1 MSFDKILVA
10 NRGEIAVRVIQ
21 TAKAMGYRTVA
32 VYSEA
37 DQQARHVQLADE
49 AVCLGA
55 AKVADSYLS
64 ISKIIDACRLTGANA
79 VHPGYGF
86 LSENAEFAEACAAA
100 QICFIGPSADAIA
113 LMGSKRQSKLAMLA
127 AGVPCIPGY
136 EGEQQDL
143 LSLASEA
150 KKIGFP
156 LMVKAS
162 AGGGGRGMRLVHEAA
177 ALDEA
182 LRTARSEAE
191 NAFGSGELI
200 LEKALLSA
208 RHVEMQIFA
217 DHFGHVLYLFE
228 RDCSIQRRHQKVVE
242 EAPCPVLSPEL
253 REQMGQ
259 AAVAAARACNYVG
272 AGTVEFLLTPTGE
285 FYFLEMNT
293 RLQVEH
299 PVTEMITGLD
309 LVEWQLLVANQ
320 QPLPCTQADLAID
333 GHAIEVRLY
342 AEDPRQD
349 FLPQTGPIL
358 TWRAAEQD
366 QVRIDHGLLAQ
377 DQVQAFYDPM
387 LAKIIAHGRTRQE
400 ALRRLRRALQDSLL
414 LGVASNK
421 QFLLNLLAH
430 PMVQAGE
437 ADTRFIQAHF
447 LQDSSMQTEQISLAD
462 LAIAALLFSQLSVP
476 QYQSGLA
483 LKRPL
488 RLASAGQVF
497 ELLLQQQQ
505 QTLHVEYA
513 GQVQTI
519 QAVSLDAAQL
529 VYLQDGVRRQ
539 LSYVLHDG
547 QLYFDQGQGQIVV
560 QNLNH
565 AVANSADLAGDG
577 QIRAPMDGAVVE
589 VLVAAGD
596 QVVKGQTLCILEAM
610 KIQQHI
616 KADID
621 GVVDAV
627 FTQLGNQ
634 VKKRQVLCKLN

>member
-1 MSFDKILVA
+1 MQFDKILVA
-10 NRGEIAVRVIQ
+10 NRGEIAVRVMQ

-37 DQQARHVQLADE
+37 DQHARHVQLADE
-49 AVCLGA
+49 AVCIGA

-64 ISKIIDACRLTGANA
+64 ISKIIEACRLTGANA

-100 QICFIGPSADAIA
+100 QICFIGPSAEAIA

-143 LSLASEA
+143 ADLANEA
-150 KKIGFP
+150 QKIGFP

-208 RHVEMQIFA
+208 RHVEMQLFA

-228 RDCSIQRRHQKVVE
+228 RDCSIQRRHQKVLE

-253 REQMGQ
+253 RERMGQ

-272 AGTVEFLLTPTGE
+272 AGTVEFLLTPNGE

-320 QPLPCTQADLAID
+320 QPLPCHQADLAID

-358 TWRAAEQD
+358 KWQAAEQD
-366 QVRIDHGLLAQ
+366 HIRIDHGLLAQ

-400 ALRRLRRALQDSLL
+400 ALRRLRCALQDSLL

-421 QFLLNLLAH
+421 EFLLNLLAH

-437 ADTRFIQAHF
+437 ADTRFIGTHF
-447 LQDSSMQTEQISLAD
+447 LHDSSMQAEQVRLAN
-462 LAIAALLFSQLSVP
+462 LAIAALLLSQSSAQ

-488 RLASAGQVF
+488 RLACAGQVF
-497 ELLLQQQQ
+497 ELLVQQQQ
-505 QTLHVEYA
+505 QTLLVEYA
-513 GQVQTI
+513 GQTQTI
-519 QAVSLDAAQL
+519 QMVSLDATQL
-529 VYLQDGVRRQ
+529 VYLQDGVRRR
-539 LSYVLHDG
+539 LNYVLHEG
-547 QLYFDQGQGQIVV
+547 QLYFDQGQGQINVH
-560 QNLNH
+560 NLNH
-565 AVANSADLAGDG
+565 AAANSAELAGDG
-577 QIRAPMDGAVVE
+577 QIRAPMDGAVVD

-610 KIQQHI
+610 KIQQQI

-621 GVVDAV
+621 GVVGAV
-627 FTQLGNQ
+627 LTRVGTQ
-634 VKKRQVLCKLN
+634 VKKRQVLCELN